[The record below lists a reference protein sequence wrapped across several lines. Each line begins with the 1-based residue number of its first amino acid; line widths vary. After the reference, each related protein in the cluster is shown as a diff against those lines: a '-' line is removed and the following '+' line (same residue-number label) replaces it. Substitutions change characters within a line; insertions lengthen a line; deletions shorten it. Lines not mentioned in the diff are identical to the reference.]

1 MYKTFRNIKDLISE
15 KRHQFSLALF
25 LFALPLS
32 AQVSNISID
41 SKGHICATD
50 GGSIWCANDPASLWI
65 SIAPP
70 MDGKCTWINYIA
82 PKTLAACVEK
92 DGEGR
97 VYISTNNGKTWKA
110 KKIAKKSCSAAF
122 YSDECGLW
130 VSFSDMDILHSMDEG
145 RTWKTIHASGIPSA
159 HITDICM
166 LNQKEG
172 LFGVSNNKIL
182 RTTDGGK
189 TFQNVETPFDQA
201 QRSNSA
207 IANAPVDQI
216 MRIGRFYIAKQ
227 GGVFGKYYITS
238 YDNISWQL
246 MPDVTYASITE
257 AGTLMTVSS
266 DNSVQEY
273 DDKLN
278 RSWKKYLTND
288 KKFHYTSSIC
298 VDLNYA
304 YVSFDDKIWRTDG
317 DSINV
322 FTPKDFEGKHLAIF
336 EGVDTVSPEP
346 IKVVKRSEEC
356 EKAVNL
362 FLKGDYTNAFPL
374 LEAQSSNND
383 NEILEDLA
391 FCYEEGKGTEQDYGK
406 AIQLLARAA
415 NNGSDYALLSM
426 GYYYMNGWGVQ
437 KDTVR
442 ALTLWDRAA
451 DHGYDF
457 ANQNLVNHYAFEGDF
472 TKAVKY
478 LSKSIALGNKESM
491 YKYAMFSMEG
501 LGMKKDS
508 IQGMNY
514 LKKAANLGMPEAMT
528 YIGDAYLSGRI
539 LPKNNLLGV
548 AYIEKAIE
556 NGDVYAKKFLARC
569 YIKGEATDRNNK
581 MGFQLL
587 KEAADAGDNE
597 AYNGVATCLIEGV
610 GTLPDPEMAIHY
622 LKLAEASGDTSAPLK
637 IKEVQNMIVRS
648 QSQKNK

>member
-1 MYKTFRNIKDLISE
+1 MRKYLLSTIFASA
-15 KRHQFSLALF
+15 LALPV
-25 LFALPLS
+25 L

-41 SKGHICATD
+41 TKGHICATD
-50 GGSIWCANDPASLWI
+50 GGSIWYANDPASLWI

-70 MDGKCTWINYIA
+70 MGGKCTWINYIA

-97 VYISTNNGKTWKA
+97 VCVSTNNGKTWKV
-110 KKIAKKSCSAAF
+110 KKIANKSCSAAF

-130 VSFSDMDILHSMDEG
+130 VSFSDTDIFHSMDEG
-145 RTWKTIHASGIPSA
+145 RTWKTIHTPIIPSA

-166 LNQKEG
+166 LSAKEG

-189 TFQNVETPFDQA
+189 TFQDVTTPFDQA
-201 QRSNSA
+201 KRSNST

-216 MRIGRFYIAKQ
+216 MRIGRFYVAKQ
-227 GGVFGKYYITS
+227 GGMFGKYYITS

-288 KKFHYTSSIC
+288 KAFHHTSSIC
-298 VDLNYA
+298 VDMNYA
-304 YVSFDDKIWRTDG
+304 YVNFDDKIWRTDG
-317 DSINV
+317 DSVTV
-322 FTPKDFEGKHLAIF
+322 FTPTDTDGKRLAIAVF
-336 EGVDTVSPEP
+336 DASDTVDPKPKS
-346 IKVVKRSEEC
+346 IVKRSEEC

-374 LEAQSSNND
+374 LEAQSSNDD

-391 FCYEEGKGTEQDYGK
+391 YCYEEGKGTEQDYGK
-406 AIQLLARAA
+406 ALQLLARAA
-415 NNGSDYALLSM
+415 NNGSDYAMLNM
-426 GYYYMNGWGVQ
+426 GYYYMNGWAVK

-442 ALTLWDRAA
+442 ALALWDRAA

-457 ANQNLVNHYAFEGDF
+457 ANQNLSNHYAFEGDF
-472 TKAVKY
+472 EKAAKY
-478 LSKSIALGNKESM
+478 LGKSVALGNKESM
-491 YKYAMFSMEG
+491 YKYAMFQMEG
-501 LGMKKDS
+501 LGMKTDS
-508 IQGMNY
+508 IQGMSY
-514 LKKAANLGMPEAMT
+514 LKKAADLGVPEAMT
-528 YIGDAYLSGRI
+528 YIGDAYLTGRI
-539 LPKNNLLGV
+539 FPKNSLLGI

-569 YIKGEATDRNNK
+569 YIKGEGTDRDNK
-581 MGFQLL
+581 LGFKFL
-587 KEAADAGDNE
+587 KEAADAGDKE

-610 GTLPDPEMAIHY
+610 GTIPDPDMAIHY
-622 LKLAEASGDTSAPLK
+622 LKLAEASGDTSASLR
-637 IKEVQNMIVRS
+637 IKEVQNMIART
-648 QSQKNK
+648 QNQKK

>member
-1 MYKTFRNIKDLISE
+1 MYKTFQDIKNLVCG
-15 KRHQFSLALF
+15 KRHKLSLALF
-25 LFALPLS
+25 LFSLPLA

-50 GGSIWCANDPASLWI
+50 GGSIWYANDPASLWV
-65 SIAPP
+65 SAAPP
-70 MDGKCTWINYIA
+70 MEGKCTWINYIA

-92 DGEGR
+92 DGAGR
-97 VYISTNNGKTWKA
+97 VYVSTNNGKTWKA
-110 KKIAKKSCSAAF
+110 KKLANKSCSAAF
-122 YSDECGLW
+122 FSDECGLW
-130 VSFSDMDILHSMDEG
+130 VSFSDMDIFHSMDEG
-145 RTWKTIHASGIPSA
+145 RTWKTVHASGIPSA

-166 LNQKEG
+166 LSPKEG
-172 LFGVSNNKIL
+172 IFGVSNNKIL

-189 TFQNVETPFDQA
+189 TFQNVPTPFDQA
-201 QRSNSA
+201 QRTNST

-216 MRIGRFYIAKQ
+216 MRIGRVYVAKQ
-227 GGVFGKYYITS
+227 GGFFGKYYITS

-246 MPDVTYASITE
+246 MPDVTYATITE

-278 RSWKKYLTND
+278 RSWKKYLAND

-391 FCYEEGKGTEQDYGK
+391 FCHEEGKGTEQDYGK

>member
-1 MYKTFRNIKDLISE
+1 MYKTFQDIKNLVCG
-15 KRHQFSLALF
+15 KRHKLSLALF
-25 LFALPLS
+25 LFSLPLA

-50 GGSIWCANDPASLWI
+50 GGSIWYANDPASLWV
-65 SIAPP
+65 SAAPP
-70 MDGKCTWINYIA
+70 MEGKCTWINYIA

-92 DGEGR
+92 DGAGR
-97 VYISTNNGKTWKA
+97 VYVSTNNGKTWKA
-110 KKIAKKSCSAAF
+110 KKLANKSCSAAF
-122 YSDECGLW
+122 FSDECGLW
-130 VSFSDMDILHSMDEG
+130 VSFSDMDIFHSMDEG
-145 RTWKTIHASGIPSA
+145 RTWKTVHASGIPSA

-166 LNQKEG
+166 LSPKEG
-172 LFGVSNNKIL
+172 IFGVSNNKIL

-189 TFQNVETPFDQA
+189 TFQNVPTPFDQA
-201 QRSNSA
+201 QRTNST

-216 MRIGRFYIAKQ
+216 MRIGRFYVAKQ
-227 GGVFGKYYITS
+227 GGFFGKYYITS

-246 MPDVTYASITE
+246 MPDVTYATITE
-257 AGTLMTVSS
+257 AGTLMTISS

>member
-1 MYKTFRNIKDLISE
+1 MYKTFQDIKNLVCG
-15 KRHQFSLALF
+15 KRHKLSLALF
-25 LFALPLS
+25 LFSLPLA

-50 GGSIWCANDPASLWI
+50 GGSIWYANDPASLWV
-65 SIAPP
+65 SAAPP
-70 MDGKCTWINYIA
+70 MEGKCTWINYIA

-92 DGEGR
+92 DGAGR
-97 VYISTNNGKTWKA
+97 VYVSTNNGKTWKA
-110 KKIAKKSCSAAF
+110 KKFANKSCSAAF
-122 YSDECGLW
+122 FSDECGLW
-130 VSFSDMDILHSMDEG
+130 VSFSDMDIFHSMDEG
-145 RTWKTIHASGIPSA
+145 RTWKTVHASGIPSA

-166 LNQKEG
+166 LSPKEG
-172 LFGVSNNKIL
+172 IFGVSNNKIL
-182 RTTDGGK
+182 STTDGGK
-189 TFQNVETPFDQA
+189 TFQNVPTPFDQA
-201 QRSNSA
+201 QRTNST

-216 MRIGRFYIAKQ
+216 MRIGRFYVAKQ
-227 GGVFGKYYITS
+227 GGFFGKYYITS

-246 MPDVTYASITE
+246 MPDVTYATITE